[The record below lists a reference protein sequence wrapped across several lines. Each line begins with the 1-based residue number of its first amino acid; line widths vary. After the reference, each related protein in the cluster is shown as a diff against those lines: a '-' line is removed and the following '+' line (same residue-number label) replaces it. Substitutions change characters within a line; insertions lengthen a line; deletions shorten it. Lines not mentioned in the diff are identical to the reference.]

1 MSTTFNKVRLARA
14 IFILFILLATH
25 PLAWCD
31 YLIGPEDVIEVFVW
45 KEPDVSRVVLVRP
58 DGKISLPL
66 IGDIKAEGL
75 SPKALAE
82 ELKRAFSEYIEAP
95 EVSVIV
101 KEVNSAKI
109 YVMGKVN
116 SPGVFPLRSEIT
128 VLQAITLAGGFAE
141 WAKKSKVI
149 ILRKIG
155 EKDKRIVV
163 NIDRVID
170 GKKGAEDVR
179 LQPGDRII
187 VP

>member
-1 MSTTFNKVRLARA
+1 MPTTFNKVRLART
-14 IFILFILLATH
+14 ICIIFILLATH

-31 YLIGPEDVIEVFVW
+31 YLIGPEDVIEVIVW

-101 KEVNSAKI
+101 KEVNSPKI

-170 GKKGAEDVR
+170 GKKGAEDGR

>member
-1 MSTTFNKVRLARA
+1 LSTTFNKMRLART
-14 IFILFILLATH
+14 ICILFILLATH

-31 YLIGPEDVIEVFVW
+31 YLIGPEDVIEVIVW

-95 EVSVIV
+95 EVSVIIN
-101 KEVNSAKI
+101 EVNSPKI

-155 EKDKRIVV
+155 QKDKRIVV

-170 GKKGAEDVR
+170 GKRGAEDVR

>member
-1 MSTTFNKVRLARA
+1 MPTTFNKVRLART
-14 IFILFILLATH
+14 ICILFILLATH

-101 KEVNSAKI
+101 NEVNSPKI

-141 WAKKSKVI
+141 WAKKSKII

>member
-1 MSTTFNKVRLARA
+1 LPTTFNKVRLART
-14 IFILFILLATH
+14 ICILFILLATH

-101 KEVNSAKI
+101 NEVNSPKI

-141 WAKKSKVI
+141 WAKKSKII

-170 GKKGAEDVR
+170 GKRGAEDVR

>member
-1 MSTTFNKVRLARA
+1 MPTTFNKVRLART
-14 IFILFILLATH
+14 ICILFILLATH

-31 YLIGPEDVIEVFVW
+31 YLIGPEDVIEVIVW
-45 KEPDVSRVVLVRP
+45 KEPDLSRVVLVRP
-58 DGKISLPL
+58 DGKLSLPL

-82 ELKRAFSEYIEAP
+82 ELKKAFSEYIEAP

-116 SPGVFPLRSEIT
+116 SPGVFPLRSETT

>member
-1 MSTTFNKVRLARA
+1 MPTTFNKVRLART
-14 IFILFILLATH
+14 ICILFILLATH

-101 KEVNSAKI
+101 NEVNSPKI

-141 WAKKSKVI
+141 WAKKSKII

-170 GKKGAEDVR
+170 GKRGAEDVR

>member
-1 MSTTFNKVRLARA
+1 LPTTFNKVRLART
-14 IFILFILLATH
+14 IFIIFILLATH

-31 YLIGPEDVIEVFVW
+31 YLIGPEDVIEVIVW

-149 ILRKIG
+149 ILRKTG
-155 EKDKRIVV
+155 EKDQRIVV

>member
-1 MSTTFNKVRLARA
+1 MSTTFNKVRLART

-101 KEVNSAKI
+101 NEVNSPKI

-149 ILRKIG
+149 ILRKTG

>member
-1 MSTTFNKVRLARA
+1 MPTTFNKVRLARVA
-14 IFILFILLATH
+14 YIIFILLATH
-25 PLAWCD
+25 SLAWCD

-116 SPGVFPLRSEIT
+116 SPGVFPLRTEIT

-141 WAKKSKVI
+141 WAKKSKII